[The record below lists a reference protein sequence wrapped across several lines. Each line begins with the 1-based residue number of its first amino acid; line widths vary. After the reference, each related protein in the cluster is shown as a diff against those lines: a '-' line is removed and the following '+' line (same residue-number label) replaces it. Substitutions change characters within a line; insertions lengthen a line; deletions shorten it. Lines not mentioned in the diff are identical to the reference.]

1 MAKSPATTIKN
12 PVFFLIVCNNT
23 IKCDHCGDI
32 GAKVTLD
39 KQFVCTECARLL
51 FRPA

>member
-1 MAKSPATTIKN
+1 VLKN
-12 PVFFLIVCNNT
+12 PRFFLILCMNH

-51 FRPA
+51 YRTA